1 MYGGEKS
8 MSVVFFFLIR
18 TFSVFFYRKSVKML
32 QRTSVT
38 SVVEDS
44 NGKETWLNTKDF
56 ILEKNFSF
64 VQSVEKSLQLVKHFC
79 TTSLFILG
87 RSLFNV
93 LFAGTSKDHFELF
106 FSWNRNVKIT
116 NPINST
122 VFSRIFQ
129 LFGIFTT

>member
-1 MYGGEKS
+1 
-8 MSVVFFFLIR
+8 MSLVFFFIP

-106 FSWNRNVKIT
+106 FS
-116 NPINST
+116 
-122 VFSRIFQ
+122 
-129 LFGIFTT
+129 

>member
-1 MYGGEKS
+1 
-8 MSVVFFFLIR
+8 
-18 TFSVFFYRKSVKML
+18 ML

-87 RSLFNV
+87 KSLFNV
-93 LFAGTSKDHFELF
+93 LFAGTSKDHHFEF
-106 FSWNRNVKIT
+106 FNRNVKIPPYFHEFFF
-116 NPINST
+116 N
-122 VFSRIFQ
+122 FSGFSQ
-129 LFGIFTT
+129 